1 MAKFIRRKRVYRRP
15 AKKSMVKKAV
25 RKVSNQVFRK
35 KVLKVL
41 SSKAETKEEFAI
53 FNIQPTCMQSTTTT
67 LSSNYF
73 CCTPVEQG
81 LAWTRLFVP
90 QGVENGQRIGNRI
103 STKRLL
109 LRYTLHNSGYNATT
123 NSIPFPQIVRLFF
136 FKIKGNTTAPPALGD
151 LVGINAQFFDSNIV
165 NAGGFTGSIPDLN
178 QVINGD
184 AYTYITHR
192 THKIGYAENTQ
203 QPSTNYANGAN
214 NDFKLSVVSQI
225 DLTKYC
231 SKQIRYD
238 DLGDCL
244 TPPIWCVIQTLNANG
259 TTSAITQLPI
269 QMNCQLEYRYND
281 M

>member
-15 AKKSMVKKAV
+15 AKKSVVKKAV
-25 RKVSNQVFRK
+25 RKVSNQMFRK

-41 SSKAETKEEFAI
+41 SSKAETKEEYSI
-53 FNIQPTCMQSTTTT
+53 FQILPTCLQTSTTTI
-67 LSSNYF
+67 SSNYF
-73 CCTPVEQG
+73 CCSPVEQG
-81 LAWTRLFVP
+81 LGWTRLFVP

-103 STKRLL
+103 TTKRLL
-109 LRYTLHNSGYNATT
+109 LRYTLNNSGFNATT
-123 NSIPFPQIVRLFF
+123 NTLPFPQIVRLFF

-151 LVGINAQFFDSNIV
+151 LVGANAQFFD
-165 NAGGFTGSIPDLN
+165 AGTLAGAFTGTLPDLN
-178 QVINGD
+178 QVMNND
-184 AYTYITHR
+184 AYTYLTHR
-192 THKIGYAENTQ
+192 THKLGYAENTQ
-203 QPSTNYANGAN
+203 QPSVNHSNGAN
-214 NDFKLSVVSQI
+214 NDFKISVVSQI

-231 SKQIRYD
+231 PKQIRYD

-259 TTSAITQLPI
+259 TLLATSQLPI